1 MPFKDLR
8 EFLSLLEQK
17 GDLLRTKKPVD
28 VKFEISSYIR
38 KTSDERG
45 PALLFENVKNF
56 DMPVVGGLFATRERA
71 FLALETSPQDYVNKF
86 QNALEHLVPP
96 EIGFPRSLQGSD
108 SHRQQRGPDAASDSD
123 LLREGPGAVYHLGV
137 VHQPRSEDRRKKYVD
152 LPVAAQRT

>member
-17 GDLLRTKKPVD
+17 GDLLRTRKPVD

-56 DMPVVGGLFATRERA
+56 NMPVLGGLFATRERA
-71 FLALETSPQDYVNKF
+71 FMALETSPENYVNKF
-86 QNALEHLVPP
+86 QNALDHLMPP
-96 EIGFPRSLQGSD
+96 KLVT
-108 SHRQQRGPDAASDSD
+108 AA
-123 LLREGPGAVYHLGV
+123 RA
-137 VHQPRSEDRRKKYVD
+137 RK
-152 LPVAAQRT
+152 